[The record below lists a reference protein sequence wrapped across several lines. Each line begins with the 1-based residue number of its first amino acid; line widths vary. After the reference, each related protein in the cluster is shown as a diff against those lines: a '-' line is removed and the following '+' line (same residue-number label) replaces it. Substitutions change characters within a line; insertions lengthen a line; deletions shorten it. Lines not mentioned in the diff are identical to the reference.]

1 MNSANCTT
9 LARIPL
15 LFVVAF
21 LAYFH
26 FPSSAS
32 LCFIFF
38 VLTSLTDWLD
48 GYLARKYHI
57 TSTLGAFIDAL
68 IDKIF
73 MLGIFFIMLTLNIL
87 PSWALFLV
95 LIILGRELFV
105 TGIRL
110 VAATQNVVLAADREG
125 KIKTVLQIVASGFLL
140 LWYAL
145 VQDFSWLFPKMLIS
159 LIYQIGIVLFI
170 WATYLTIKSG
180 YIYTKRY
187 RYLLIDD
194 R

>member
-1 MNSANCTT
+1 MNSANCIT

-21 LAYFH
+21 FVYFR
-26 FPSSAS
+26 FPGSAS
-32 LCFIFF
+32 LGFILF

-68 IDKIF
+68 IDKMF
-73 MLGIFFIMLTLNIL
+73 MIGMLSTMLTLEIL
-87 PSWALFLV
+87 PHWSLFLV
-95 LIILGRELFV
+95 LLIIGRELFI
-105 TGIRL
+105 TGVRL
-110 VAATQNVVLAADREG
+110 VAAKQNVVLAADHEG
-125 KIKTVLQIVASGFLL
+125 KMKTVLQIVASGTLL

-145 VQDFSWLFPKMLIS
+145 RRDFSWLFPSILVS
-159 LIYQIGIVLFI
+159 LVYWVGIALFLF
-170 WATYLTIKSG
+170 ATYLTVRSG

-187 RYLLIDD
+187 KYLLMDC
-194 R
+194 

>member
-1 MNSANCTT
+1 MNLANCIT

-21 LAYFH
+21 FVYFR
-26 FPSSAS
+26 FPGSAS
-32 LCFIFF
+32 IGFIIF

-48 GYLARKYHI
+48 GYLARKFQI

-68 IDKIF
+68 TDKVF
-73 MLGIFFIMLTLNIL
+73 MIGIFLTLLTLNIL
-87 PSWALFLV
+87 PCWTLFMVL
-95 LIILGRELFV
+95 LIIGREFLV

-110 VAATQNVVLAADREG
+110 IAAKQNVVLSADREG
-125 KIKTVLQIVASGFLL
+125 KVKTVLQIVSSGFLL

-145 VQDFSWLFPKMLIS
+145 VYDFAWLFPKCFIK
-159 LIYQIGIVLFI
+159 LIYEVGIILFLY
-170 WATYLTIKSG
+170 ATYLTIKSG

-187 RYLLIDD
+187 KYLLLDC
-194 R
+194 